1 MMAAT
6 LAKGKTII
14 NNSAKEPEVV
24 DLASCLR
31 KMGAK
36 ISGDGSSRIEI
47 EGVNKLKGCEYNVLP
62 DRIETGTYL
71 VAAAITDGE
80 VELKNTKPETLLN
93 IINKLKLS
101 GVNIETKK

>member
-1 MMAAT
+1 
-6 LAKGKTII
+6 
-14 NNSAKEPEVV
+14 
-24 DLASCLR
+24 
-31 KMGAK
+31 MGAK

-101 GVNIETKK
+101 GVNIETKKIVFL